1 MPIRILSILLALMS
15 IVGLGSPA
23 QAQSEEAQAA
33 MARLAPLVGVSQVTG
48 VRHSPTGTTQL
59 SPSQAEGQMILGG
72 HALRETSQIEQ
83 QPGDIITLQSEF
95 SFDQF
100 RDRYRIA
107 VLDDDFGLM
116 DIYEGRFVSDT
127 LLVATNLRSDTHFP
141 LEDGRAM
148 HFQLRWD
155 FSEPTVHFD
164 VLLTVDG
171 GANWLPFFELEYAH
185 AQSDE

>member
-1 MPIRILSILLALMS
+1 MPIRILSVILALLS
-15 IVGLGSPA
+15 VAGLGSTVH
-23 QAQSEEAQAA
+23 AQSEEAQAA
-33 MARLAPLVGVSQVTG
+33 MVRLAPLVGVSQVSG
-48 VRHSPTGTTQL
+48 VRHSPDGTMQL
-59 SPSQAEGQMILGG
+59 SPSQAEGEMILGG
-72 HALRETSQIEQ
+72 HALRETSHIEQ
-83 QPGDIITLQSEF
+83 QPGDVISLQTEF

-107 VLDDDFGLM
+107 VLDNDFGLM
-116 DIYEGRFVSDT
+116 DIYEGRFVSDA

-164 VLLTVDG
+164 VFLTVDG

-185 AQSDE
+185 AQSGQ